1 MEPVRSSISRAAG
14 GLPATFWWLFAGV
27 LVMSLATFVFPFL
40 ALFLRSRGFSV
51 TQTGLIVALFGVGS
65 VPAGP
70 VAGWFADRVGR
81 RPTLIGALVGAA
93 ALTALIAA
101 LSSPWAIAAA
111 TVLTGAA
118 VHAYW
123 PAANAVVADVVPPE
137 RYDDAY
143 GLMYWERNAGIAFSF
158 VIGGML
164 AAGGYSRLFLADA
177 ATTLLFAALVWWRL
191 PETHPAGPS
200 ARRAAP
206 GRGWAAVLADRRLRA
221 LLVLNLA
228 FLLSMFQFLVAV
240 PLVMSRQ
247 GIAPAAY
254 GRAMAVNG
262 LLIVTLQPL
271 SGALTRRRDA
281 ARVLAVAA
289 LLVGAGYGAYAYC
302 GTALEYAAATAVWS
316 LGEILALPTLSS
328 LVAELSPPDLRG
340 RYQGLLGLSFGAG
353 LALAPALGGA
363 FLDRLGAQA
372 LWGATA
378 LLSVAVAAGQLA
390 AGRARRTTAIQAGG

>member
-1 MEPVRSSISRAAG
+1 
-14 GLPATFWWLFAGV
+14 
-27 LVMSLATFVFPFL
+27 
-40 ALFLRSRGFSV
+40 
-51 TQTGLIVALFGVGS
+51 
-65 VPAGP
+65 
-70 VAGWFADRVGR
+70 
-81 RPTLIGALVGAA
+81 
-93 ALTALIAA
+93 
-101 LSSPWAIAAA
+101 
-111 TVLTGAA
+111 
-118 VHAYW
+118 
-123 PAANAVVADVVPPE
+123 
-137 RYDDAY
+137 
-143 GLMYWERNAGIAFSF
+143 
-158 VIGGML
+158 ML